1 MFGLNSIY
9 LEIAISLYFNIICK
23 GFSNMLETYIKRSKE
38 YLVVTNINNNYMVA
52 DSFCY
57 LTNVDVILLLTQCN
71 THKIRSTFVPRA

>member
-1 MFGLNSIY
+1 
-9 LEIAISLYFNIICK
+9 
-23 GFSNMLETYIKRSKE
+23 MLETYIKRSKE